1 MTEQKTEI
9 IICLGSACFARGNN
23 FTRRV
28 IEDYIRENG
37 LSGEVIFKGARCFD
51 HCQNGPVMKVN
62 GTFYE
67 QVSEQSIPEIL
78 DKVFNKRAY

>member
-1 MTEQKTEI
+1 MPENKTEI

-37 LSGEVIFKGARCFD
+37 LTGDVLFKGARCFD
-51 HCQNGPVMKVN
+51 HCQNGPVMKIN
-62 GTFYE
+62 GVFYE
-67 QVSEQSIPEIL
+67 QVTEVSIVEIL
-78 DKVFNKRAY
+78 DQVFLKRV